1 MSYWFFLFAFIFFLT
16 YWISKNQSVRRY
28 LVIGSGIIFQA
39 HFAGPSGVLPM
50 IILSIVTYFAGL
62 SNIKRV
68 QYFAIFICASALIFY
83 KYTIFLTS
91 SLIGLFDPAIA
102 SQLTRELTDSVLPSA
117 PPLAISFFVFE
128 FVHYLVD
135 VSWKNQKPIRSPGNF
150 ALFALFWPTMVA
162 GPIKRYEQFLPSMDK
177 GSQFVSKEDVAQGMI
192 RLAIGIVKKFT
203 ADNLTLWIAFWTGR
217 FDSAPLEIRWLVFIG
232 LGFRILLDF
241 SGYSDMAIGFSRMM
255 GVKVP
260 ENFNWPY
267 LATGPIEFWRRWH
280 ISLSSWIRDYIYI
293 PLGGNRVS
301 LTRKITNGLIA
312 FAVCGLWHGA
322 GWNFIVWGLYHGI
335 GITVNN
341 LWNERFGHYSVY
353 SWLRIPNR
361 VFCWSLNIFFV
372 FVGWVIFFYDLPKAM
387 TILRLLWG
395 FK

>member
-1 MSYWFFLFAFIFFLT
+1 
-16 YWISKNQSVRRY
+16 
-28 LVIGSGIIFQA
+28 
-39 HFAGPSGVLPM
+39 
-50 IILSIVTYFAGL
+50 
-62 SNIKRV
+62 
-68 QYFAIFICASALIFY
+68 
-83 KYTIFLTS
+83 
-91 SLIGLFDPAIA
+91 
-102 SQLTRELTDSVLPSA
+102 
-117 PPLAISFFVFE
+117 
-128 FVHYLVD
+128 
-135 VSWKNQKPIRSPGNF
+135 
-150 ALFALFWPTMVA
+150 
-162 GPIKRYEQFLPSMDK
+162 
-177 GSQFVSKEDVAQGMI
+177 
-192 RLAIGIVKKFT
+192 
-203 ADNLTLWIAFWTGR
+203 
-217 FDSAPLEIRWLVFIG
+217 LEIRWLVFIG